1 MTFPIKKRINTEP
14 FVNRK
19 PALYV
24 GEAQIRVGTNEGDQP
39 VAQVDWRIEYT
50 WHRNAISI
58 SKGVEMRDQVWAS
71 IEMSLVEMWKNQS
84 LTFKYH

>member
-24 GEAQIRVGTNEGDQP
+24 GEARIRVGTNEGDQP
-39 VAQVDWRIEYT
+39 VAIADRRIEYT
-50 WHRNAISI
+50 LHRNAISI
-58 SKGVEMRDQVWAS
+58 SNGVGMRDQV
-71 IEMSLVEMWKNQS
+71 
-84 LTFKYH
+84 